1 MLDTH
6 GRRFVQPVIEKT
18 AKSLLKVGLTAN
30 HVTYIAFFIGVSTG
44 PFIYFDYPLWAVFA
58 LWLSGFLDAVDGSM
72 ARITKPSPWGTVLD
86 ISFDRL
92 VEISVILGLAF
103 RFPEVMWALLL
114 LSVSIIYS
122 MTIFL
127 TVGAV
132 SEKQG
137 MKSFYYQAGLV
148 ERTEGFI
155 LFSLMM
161 IFTNYLLALTLL
173 FFAVELFTGLQ
184 RLFEAKRML
193 QLKESTKIQDKNA
206 KMAAEEFGFSI
217 NGKPD

>member
-6 GRRFVQPVIEKT
+6 GRKFVQPIIEKT
-18 AKSLLKVGLTAN
+18 AKGLLRIGLSAN
-30 HVTYIAFFIGVSTG
+30 QVTYIAFVIGLSTG
-44 PFIYFDYPLWAVFA
+44 PLIYFEYPFWAVFA

-72 ARITKPSPWGTVLD
+72 ARLTKTSPWGTVLD
-86 ISFDRL
+86 VSFDRL
-92 VEISVILGLAF
+92 VEISAILGLAF
-103 RFPEVMWALLL
+103 RFPDVMWALLL

-137 MKSFYYQAGLV
+137 MKSFYYQAGV
-148 ERTEGFI
+148 AERTEGFI

-161 IFTNYLLALTLL
+161 IFTDYLLVLTLL

-184 RLFEAKRML
+184 RLFEAKRIL
-193 QLKESTKIQDKNA
+193 NK
-206 KMAAEEFGFSI
+206 
-217 NGKPD
+217 